1 LQGYFKHFNLLIS
14 VYSFTSKEAIKSS
27 INISLTYL
35 RGLEIPVLTEELINR
50 IKVLYEGVIYEETN
64 LDKLF
69 KVSLFSVAKTD
80 Y

>member
-1 LQGYFKHFNLLIS
+1 MLIS

>member
-1 LQGYFKHFNLLIS
+1 MQGYFKHFNLLIS

>member
-1 LQGYFKHFNLLIS
+1 M
-14 VYSFTSKEAIKSS
+14 VKE
-27 INISLTYL
+27 L
-35 RGLEIPVLTEELINR
+35 LINR

>member
-1 LQGYFKHFNLLIS
+1 MSNEANIFVEVYKGLPGDIFALIIHDCIL
-14 VYSFTSKEAIKSS
+14 TTKENPTMVKE
-27 INISLTYL
+27 L
-35 RGLEIPVLTEELINR
+35 LINR

>member
-1 LQGYFKHFNLLIS
+1 MLIS

-35 RGLEIPVLTEELINR
+35 RGLEIPVLTEGLINR

>member
-1 LQGYFKHFNLLIS
+1 MQGYFKHFNLLIS

-35 RGLEIPVLTEELINR
+35 RGLEIPVLTEGLINR